1 MRELIIIHPAI
12 VGIAGGIILAAMLF
26 VPVWLHER
34 KRRTAIQKK
43 EASEVWRR
51 VLNVE
56 NGGHF
61 EIGLSCGH
69 TVELRIGLPRELM
82 CPDCAREIEQLKKM
96 AGER

>member
-43 EASEVWRR
+43 EASEVMATGPERR
-51 VLNVE
+51 ERRAFRNRSQLWPYCRIAHRAPERTHVPR
-56 NGGHF
+56 
-61 EIGLSCGH
+61 
-69 TVELRIGLPRELM
+69 LRSG
-82 CPDCAREIEQLKKM
+82 D
-96 AGER
+96 